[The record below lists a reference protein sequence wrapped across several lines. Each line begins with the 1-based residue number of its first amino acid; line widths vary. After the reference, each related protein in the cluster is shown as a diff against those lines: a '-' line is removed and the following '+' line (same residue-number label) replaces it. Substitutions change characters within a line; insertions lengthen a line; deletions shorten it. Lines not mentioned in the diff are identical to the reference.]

1 MFQLMIPYAPKPQ
14 GSKKAFV
21 IKGRPVLVE
30 ASAGLKVRRSEFIA
44 FIKANLDGWITPTVD
59 VPVHVSVEMVF
70 ERPKTVKRIHM
81 TTTPDIDKTGRFIL
95 DVLTQSGVVTDD
107 RQITDLTLIKR
118 YGAKNSTY
126 IEVWRGHD

>member
-1 MFQLMIPYAPKPQ
+1 MLKLQIPYAPKPQ

-30 ASAGLKVRRSEFIA
+30 ASTGLKVRRAEFIA
-44 FIKANLDGWITPTVD
+44 HIKANLGSWITPAVD
-59 VPVHVSVEMVF
+59 KPISVIVEMVF

-81 TTTPDIDKTGRFIL
+81 TTTPDVDKTGRFVL

-118 YGAKNSTY
+118 YGATNSTY
-126 IEVWRGHD
+126 IEVWERND

>member
-30 ASAGLKVRRSEFIA
+30 ASTGLKVRRSEFIA
-44 FIKANLDGWITPTVD
+44 FIRANLGSWETPEVD
-59 VPVHVSVEMVF
+59 VPIHVSVEMVF
-70 ERPKTVKRIHM
+70 QRPKTVKRIHM

-118 YGAKNSTY
+118 DGNDNITY
-126 IEVWRGHD
+126 IEVWREND

>member
-1 MFQLMIPYAPKPQ
+1 MLQMEIPYAPKPQ

-30 ASAGLKVRRSEFIA
+30 ASSGLKVRRSEFIA
-44 FIKANLDGWITPTVD
+44 FIKANLGEWVTPAVD
-59 VPVHVSVEMVF
+59 VPIHVLVEMVF
-70 ERPKTVKRIHM
+70 ERPKTVKRQHM
-81 TTTPDIDKTGRFIL
+81 TTTPDVDKTGRFVL

-126 IEVWRGHD
+126 IEVWRGDA